1 MKKQELEQQ
10 IKKLKKFNKIYI
22 SIIILGVIGC
32 VGLIFLYLNKNII
45 KNTKIMNSLIE
56 YRNKVEMKF
65 NYDYEYIENN
75 HNSAYK
81 LNIKSAYGDTQGVHP
96 KVLNFEKKWNGYKS
110 WMVFSPYPNGND
122 KYENPHIV
130 VSNDLINW
138 EVPKGL
144 KNPIED
150 TPKNYEHEY
159 IYNSDP
165 HLVYNYDLNQLEVYF
180 RFVNDREN
188 KMILYRK
195 TSKDG
200 IKWTEKE
207 SIITTKR
214 KTKDIISPAI
224 IYEDGI
230 YKMWYID
237 RDRTLKY
244 TESLDGQKYDNERII
259 KLNYPIAKLT
269 NWHLDV
275 IKTEKGYEI
284 ITVAYKNWKDRN
296 SMNLYYFQSKDNI
309 SYSQGKIILRPSLI
323 SWDNRGIY
331 RSSFIYE
338 DGKYYVYYSAIS
350 TSFERGIGMS
360 YGEHIENLIGSN
372 IKEK

>member
-1 MKKQELEQQ
+1 MKNEELEKK
-10 IKKLKKFNKIYI
+10 IKKYKLINKIYL
-22 SIIILGVIGC
+22 SIIIIGLLGCC
-32 VGLIFLYLNKNII
+32 VLVFLYLNKNII
-45 KNTKIMNSLIE
+45 KNTKIMNNLIE
-56 YRNKVEMKF
+56 LRNTVEMKF
-65 NYDYEYIENN
+65 NYDYEYIEHN

-81 LNIKSAYGDTQGVHP
+81 LNIKSGYGDTQGVHP
-96 KVLNFEKKWNGYKS
+96 KVLNFEKKWNGYKY

-122 KYENPHIV
+122 KYENPNIV

-138 EVPKGL
+138 STPKGL

-150 TPKNYEHEY
+150 TPKNYEHES

-165 HLVYNYDLNQLEVYF
+165 HLVYNNDKNQLEVYF

-195 TSKDG
+195 ISKDG
-200 IKWTEKE
+200 VKWSEKE
-207 SIITTKR
+207 EIITTKR

-224 IYEDGI
+224 IYDNGI

-244 TESLDGQKYDNERII
+244 SESIDGYKYDNERII

-284 ITVAYKNWKDRN
+284 LTVAYKNWKDRN
-296 SMNLYYFQSKDNI
+296 SMNLYYFQSEDNI
-309 SYSQGKIILRPSLI
+309 TYTQGKIILRPSLI

-338 DGKYYVYYSAIS
+338 DGKYYVYYSALS
-350 TSFERGIGMS
+350 TDFVRGIGLS
-360 YGEHIENLIGSN
+360 YGENIENLIGSN
-372 IKEK
+372 IKE